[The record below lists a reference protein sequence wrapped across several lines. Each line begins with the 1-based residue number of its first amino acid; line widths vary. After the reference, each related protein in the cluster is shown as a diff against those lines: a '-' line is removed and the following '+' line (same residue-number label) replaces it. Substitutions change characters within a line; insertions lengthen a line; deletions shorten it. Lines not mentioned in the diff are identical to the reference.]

1 MCCMIYLSFE
11 VILMSFE
18 KKFDVN
24 NKEKIIK
31 KIMTISNQNND
42 DGYMCY
48 NDGDSGPHYEDCL

>member
-1 MCCMIYLSFE
+1 
-11 VILMSFE
+11 MSFE